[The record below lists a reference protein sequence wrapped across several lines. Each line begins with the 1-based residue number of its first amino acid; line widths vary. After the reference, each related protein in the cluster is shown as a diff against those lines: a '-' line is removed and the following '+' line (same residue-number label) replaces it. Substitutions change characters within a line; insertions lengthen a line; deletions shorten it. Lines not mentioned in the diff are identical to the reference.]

1 VIKFITEH
9 KDLRVPRAGGDAG
22 PGLRWGVEPMCA
34 VLTEHGIKISP
45 ATYYE
50 WVNAKPTRR
59 QLRDAEVLGL
69 LLAERRHPKTGKL
82 AATLGSRKMWIRL
95 RGKGHD
101 VARCTVERL
110 MREQGWEGAR
120 YGTRVRTTIANQ
132 EHSRAPDLV
141 DRDFN
146 PLAPNRLWVAD
157 FTYVATWTGT
167 VYVAFVI
174 DAYARR
180 IIGWRAARSMTTPL
194 VLDALEQAFFTR
206 TQEGVTDLTGLVA
219 HNDAGSVYTSIAF
232 TQRLIAEG
240 VDPSVGSVGDAYDN
254 ALAESTVGSF
264 KTELIHR
271 QGPWRDVDHVEI
283 ETLNWVDWFN
293 TERPHESLADLTP
306 AAAEQLHYDHRT
318 TMATAG

>member
-1 VIKFITEH
+1 MIRFITEH
-9 KDLRVPRAGGDAG
+9 KDLRVPRAGVAG
-22 PGLRWGVEPMCA
+22 PGLRWGVEPMCT
-34 VLTEHGIKISP
+34 VLTEHGIKISA

-59 QLRDAEVLGL
+59 QLRDVEVLAL
-69 LLAERRHPKTGKL
+69 LTAERSHPKTGKL

-95 RGKGHD
+95 RSKGHD

-110 MREQGWEGAR
+110 MRAQGWEGAR
-120 YGTRVRTTIANQ
+120 YGSKPRTTTANE

-157 FTYVATWTGT
+157 FTYVPTWTGT

-194 VLDALEQAFFTR
+194 VLDALEHAFFTR
-206 TQEGVTDLTGLVA
+206 AREGVTDLAGLIA
-219 HNDAGSVYTSIAF
+219 HNDAGSQGEFNWSSQHLDHGGVWWRVRGSRGRSDRRARGGSGPRTGRCGRRCGRRAVRSRRGLCSVTS
-232 TQRLIAEG
+232 G
-240 VDPSVGSVGDAYDN
+240 V
-254 ALAESTVGSF
+254 
-264 KTELIHR
+264 
-271 QGPWRDVDHVEI
+271 
-283 ETLNWVDWFN
+283 
-293 TERPHESLADLTP
+293 
-306 AAAEQLHYDHRT
+306 
-318 TMATAG
+318 